1 MLFSVSSP
9 RRSETKPDEP
19 GRFDGVKDWFVRVGD
34 AAERGRDRARTQVSR
49 LPGGLL
55 TWKILIGVLGLA
67 IIVLGVILLPLPGPG
82 WLIIFLGLGLWGTE
96 FEWAKRLLG
105 FARRQVG
112 AWTDWV
118 QRQPRWMQALVG
130 LVGLIFLAAV
140 LYGTYWLYTNYL
152 S

>member
-1 MLFSVSSP
+1 MLAGVTET
-9 RRSETKPDEP
+9 RRPETGDERP
-19 GRFDGVKDWFVRVGD
+19 GRLDGVKAWFVRVGD
-34 AAERGRDRARTQVSR
+34 ALERGRDHARNRVAK

-67 IIVLGVILLPLPGPG
+67 IIVLGVVLLPLPGPG

-118 QRQPRWMQALVG
+118 QRQPRWIQALVG
-130 LVGLIFLAAV
+130 LAGLIFLAAV

>member
-1 MLFSVSSP
+1 MLSGVTDT
-9 RRSETKPDEP
+9 RRPQDNGEQSRLDRAKA
-19 GRFDGVKDWFVRVGD
+19 WFQRVGD
-34 AAERGRDRARTQVSR
+34 ALERGRDRLRSQVSR

-55 TWKILIGVLGLA
+55 TWKILIAVLGLA
-67 IIVLGVILLPLPGPG
+67 IIVLGIVLLPLPGPG
-82 WLIIFLGLGLWGTE
+82 WLIIFVGLGLWGTE

-118 QRQPRWMQALVG
+118 QRQPRPIQALVG
-130 LVGLIFLAAV
+130 LGSLIFLAAV
-140 LYGTYWLYTNYL
+140 LYGSYWLYSNYL